1 MDFYKNKKITESI
14 NTNKNNRIESIQELQ
29 LRKNFQSIIQY
40 FHSTSPTEKSPYQE
54 ALKAYKNVCDTAKTE
69 EDLIYFLTSDI
80 IFTALHTTVLE
91 ELFSTIIENQEYTLE
106 LIEKF
111 SEDTQSRDELINEHT
126 TNHLLYLQ
134 NSGSCEGCDSCEGHQ
149 DITHL
154 IPQWE
159 RMNRAYFTKL
169 YLEVQT
175 IFCFLERITYEL
187 IPKYP
192 DIALM
197 MTPSLISQTRM
208 HLAEYISKKLN
219 EV

>member
-1 MDFYKNKKITESI
+1 MEFFKASRSH
-14 NTNKNNRIESIQELQ
+14 NTNTTDKKETIEQLQ
-29 LRKNFQSIIQY
+29 LRKNFESIIQY

-54 ALKAYKNVCDTAKTE
+54 AMKAYKNVCDTAKDQE
-69 EDLIYFLTSDI
+69 ELIYFLTSDI
-80 IFTALHTTVLE
+80 IFTALHTTVIE
-91 ELFSTIIENQEYTLE
+91 ELFSTIINNEEYTLE

-126 TNHLLYLQ
+126 TNHLLFIQ
-134 NSGSCEGCDSCEGHQ
+134 NGGHCEGCESCEGHS
-149 DITHL
+149 DIMHL

-159 RMNRAYFTKL
+159 RMNLAYFTKL
-169 YLEVQT
+169 FLEVQT
-175 IFCFLERITYEL
+175 IFCFLERITYYL

-197 MTPSLISQTRM
+197 ITPELINQTRT
-208 HLAEYISKKLN
+208 HLAEYINKKLS